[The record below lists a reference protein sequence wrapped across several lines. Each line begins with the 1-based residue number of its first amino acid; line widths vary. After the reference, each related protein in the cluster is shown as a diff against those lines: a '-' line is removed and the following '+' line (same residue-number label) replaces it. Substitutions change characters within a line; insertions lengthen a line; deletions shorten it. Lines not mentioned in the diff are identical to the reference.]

1 MDFNVGNVIYAC
13 VYRYVGGGGRDS
25 EDQRMFLPQMR
36 WQTAHNYV
44 VWSLESLEQPGT
56 DRNTL

>member
-1 MDFNVGNVIYAC
+1 ML
-13 VYRYVGGGGRDS
+13 VYIDMLVEVDISDS
-25 EDQRMFLPQMR
+25 EDWRMFLLQMR
-36 WQTAHNYV
+36 WQTGHNYV